1 MIKILIKTLKQI
13 LFTKIYIKIL
23 NLRELRKWFKMGMH
37 PPPPPT
43 LKQKI
48 VKIYANK
55 FLINIFIETGTY
67 LGEMVNAT
75 RKIFKKIYSIEL
87 DDELYKNAKKKF
99 SKYNHISIIQGD
111 SSKILPTIL
120 SKIKQPCLFWLDAHY
135 SGGITAKG
143 EFETP
148 IMQEL
153 NYILNSSKYNHVILI
168 DDARLFIGKKDYPT
182 LKELKKLISKK
193 RPNYYFIVK
202 KDIIRIHKKI

>member
-1 MIKILIKTLKQI
+1 MIKILIKNLKQI

-23 NLRELRKWFKMGMH
+23 NLRELRKWFKMGIH
-37 PPPPPT
+37 PPSPPT

-48 VKIYANK
+48 VKMYANK